1 MTHIVEDQRM
11 MVRIF
16 VEATD
21 EEAAGEVKENLKT
34 KVAPIGDLMGESTR
48 PYWKIRGYFEIVF
61 ELKPTRPV
69 GQIFDPLLASLGD
82 GWQLHGGGNEPDRW
96 AIWNP
101 GPTST
106 FMSPKVRWANVECFL
121 AKLS

>member
-1 MTHIVEDQRM
+1 MLRV
-11 MVRIF
+11 F

-21 EEAAGEVKENLKT
+21 EKAAGEVREMLKM
-34 KVAPIGDLMGESTR
+34 KVASVGDSIRESTR
-48 PYWKIRGYFEIVF
+48 PYWKIRDYFEIVF
-61 ELKPTRPV
+61 ELKLSGSV
-69 GQIFDPLLASLGD
+69 GQIFDQLLASLGD